1 MLIPEES
8 YFGLSLGIKL
18 VSNSSQPLTRPMM
31 ALDFRFNPSVFI
43 SFPDAVNRWETSAS
57 AAGGDAGV
65 NGVAETGP
73 LGNDG

>member
-8 YFGLSLGIKL
+8 YLELSSGIKL
-18 VSNSSQPLTRPMM
+18 VSNSSQPLTIPMI

-57 AAGGDAGV
+57 ATEGDAGV